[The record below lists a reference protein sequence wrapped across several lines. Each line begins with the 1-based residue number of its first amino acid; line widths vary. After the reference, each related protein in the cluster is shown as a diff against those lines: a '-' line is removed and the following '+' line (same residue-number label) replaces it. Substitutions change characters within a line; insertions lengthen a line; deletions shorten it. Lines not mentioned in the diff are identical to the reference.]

1 MLQQQTNTGE
11 YEIISEPDTTTSSGE
26 YVFQDLSTNENY
38 RVIAEF
44 EDSTGSATIDN
55 LREGTNSLDVIIQE
69 ANQNESS
76 KAEITATNVG
86 EPVSAGGS
94 FNVTFELT
102 NTGSE
107 YAPVSTIQFDTPAG
121 VSADTVFFNDGI
133 SAGETKTGEV
143 TFEVASTVAPSDY
156 TLTAEGLVGESTA
169 TTSVGFMVTE
179 SGPAGD
185 IPDKQVALDG
195 DVTASYTPE
204 DESNDLAIQGE
215 TAGWTVVSTT
225 PDGGVLVSPDSGA
238 VLGPDDAITNFGT
251 YENGE
256 FSVTLSPPSD
266 ARQGETYQFNVN
278 ELSGGTVVNS
288 ESFSITIG
296 SSVPSWVGESEITPA
311 QYNAFDDGDG
321 ELTDSEVRDGI
332 QTYVQNSITGDSEVD
347 GVAFSDD
354 EIRALIS
361 GYIQSQ
367 LG

>member
-1 MLQQQTNTGE
+1 
-11 YEIISEPDTTTSSGE
+11 
-26 YVFQDLSTNENY
+26 
-38 RVIAEF
+38 
-44 EDSTGSATIDN
+44 
-55 LREGTNSLDVIIQE
+55 
-69 ANQNESS
+69 
-76 KAEITATNVG
+76 
-86 EPVSAGGS
+86 
-94 FNVTFELT
+94 
-102 NTGSE
+102 
-107 YAPVSTIQFDTPAG
+107 
-121 VSADTVFFNDGI
+121 
-133 SAGETKTGEV
+133 
-143 TFEVASTVAPSDY
+143 
-156 TLTAEGLVGESTA
+156 
-169 TTSVGFMVTE
+169 MVTE

-225 PDGGVLVSPDSGA
+225 PDGGVRVSPDSGT